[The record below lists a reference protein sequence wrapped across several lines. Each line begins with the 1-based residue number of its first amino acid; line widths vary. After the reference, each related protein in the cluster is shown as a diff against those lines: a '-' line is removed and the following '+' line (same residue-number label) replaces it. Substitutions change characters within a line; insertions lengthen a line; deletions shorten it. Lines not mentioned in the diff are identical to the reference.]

1 MPYILRGDGVDDLV
15 TTGDIGTALDFDAE
29 IKCTY
34 RSIQSSYRAVFGGYK
49 GGQPNRWC
57 VGHAGGSWWMFLR
70 GNHYISGTSVAVDT
84 EYTIKIVRRGT
95 SYELFVNGVSVLTAT
110 NSGILY
116 PISSIFAAGDGGA
129 FKSEID
135 LEYFSYTDINT
146 PANNQYFDAS
156 GTSSGLVL
164 PETTGNGV
172 DGNLVG
178 FPTDNSQW
186 VFVAGTSTLPTPI
199 NLSIS
204 NIRANSVRLNWG
216 QG

>member
-156 GTSSGLVL
+156 GTSSGSVL

-204 NIRANSVRLNWG
+204 NIRANSVRLSWG